1 MTLLERV
8 FNISQYMDEKKYDV
22 QSKELDTS
30 PWTSEYLPELYVSS
44 EKLNSQ
50 IARLIQILKEGKTLS
65 IILGNI
71 KSGKSYLINLLKN
84 GLSEILFKY
93 ISKKKAHVISFTP
106 NDIPEYSQST
116 FMQGIGQQVFGKS
129 YSTKEQ
135 TKEQT
140 VVTLKRYVKEKD
152 CLIVL
157 LIDDFQNENLKLI
170 SRDAAKLINSLKE
183 HLACIIT
190 CNMKDISDCQDGM
203 REGGFSNFSYSI
215 RLPELTLGETYELI
229 KKRMLY
235 ALNRSNIRVT
245 DIFTERAIESAWINS
260 KGNPWVLISILAD
273 AYEYSRKNES
283 TTVDFNDVMTV
294 INMYSRSPVFG
305 YADNNDAFII
315 QQALNNFPQ
324 RERQVCEYLIQKDA
338 SAKELTHYLY
348 GNLSSAEYRSKYMGT
363 KSFLKRLKEKNVVM
377 VKGKEG
383 RLIIF
388 GLTPKIK
395 EWTTHF
401 SEEKK
406 SSINDEN

>member
-1 MTLLERV
+1 
-8 FNISQYMDEKKYDV
+8 MDEKKYDV
-22 QSKELDTS
+22 HPKELDS
-30 PWTSEYLPELYVSS
+30 NPWTSEYLPELYVSS

-65 IILGNI
+65 VILGNI

-84 GLSEILFKY
+84 GLSEILCRY
-93 ISKKKAHVISFTP
+93 SSKKKTYIISFTP
-106 NDIPEYSQST
+106 NDISKYSQSA
-116 FMQGIGQQVFGKS
+116 FMKGIEQHIFGKS

-135 TKEQT
+135 TKEQI
-140 VVTLKRYVKEKD
+140 VVALKRHVEEKD

-170 SRDAAKLINSLKE
+170 SRDVAKLINSLKE
-183 HLACIIT
+183 NLSCIIT
-190 CNMKDISDCQDGM
+190 CNMKDIGAFQDGM

-215 RLPELTLGETYELI
+215 RLHELTLGETYELI

-283 TTVDFNDVMTV
+283 TTVAFNDVMTV
-294 INMYSRSPVFG
+294 INMYSRSPIFG
-305 YADNNDAFII
+305 YTDNNDAFII

-338 SAKELTHYLY
+338 SAKELTNYLY
-348 GNLSSAEYRSKYMGT
+348 GNLPSAEYRSKYMGT

-388 GLTPKIK
+388 GLTPKMR
-395 EWTTHF
+395 EWITHF

-406 SSINDEN
+406 LSVIDEN

>member
-1 MTLLERV
+1 M
-8 FNISQYMDEKKYDV
+8 
-22 QSKELDTS
+22 
-30 PWTSEYLPELYVSS
+30 
-44 EKLNSQ
+44 
-50 IARLIQILKEGKTLS
+50 
-65 IILGNI
+65 GNI

-106 NDIPEYSQST
+106 NDIPKYSQST

-183 HLACIIT
+183 HLTCIIT

-203 REGGFSNFSYSI
+203 QEGGFSNFSYSI

-245 DIFTERAIESAWINS
+245 DIFTEGAIESAWINS

-283 TTVDFNDVMTV
+283 TIVDFNDVMTV
-294 INMYSRSPVFG
+294 TNMYSRSPVFG

-377 VKGKEG
+377 VKGREG

>member
-1 MTLLERV
+1 MSLLERV

-22 QSKELDTS
+22 QSKELDPN

-71 KSGKSYLINLLKN
+71 KSGKSYLINLLKD
-84 GLSEILFKY
+84 GLSEILCKY

-106 NDIPEYSQST
+106 NDIPKYSQSA
-116 FMQGIGQQVFGKS
+116 FMQGIEQHVFGKT

-135 TKEQT
+135 TKEQI
-140 VVTLKRYVKEKD
+140 VVALKRYVKEKD

-190 CNMKDISDCQDGM
+190 CNMKDIGDCQDGM

-235 ALNRSNIRVT
+235 ALNSSSVRVT
-245 DIFTERAIESAWINS
+245 DIFTEKAIESAWINS

-283 TTVDFNDVMTV
+283 ATVAFNDVETV
-294 INMYSRSPVFG
+294 INMYSRFP
-305 YADNNDAFII
+305 DNNDSFII
-315 QQALNNFPQ
+315 HQALNSFPQ

-383 RLIIF
+383 RSIIF
-388 GLTPKIK
+388 GLTHKMR
-395 EWTTHF
+395 EWITHF

-406 SSINDEN
+406 ASSNDEN